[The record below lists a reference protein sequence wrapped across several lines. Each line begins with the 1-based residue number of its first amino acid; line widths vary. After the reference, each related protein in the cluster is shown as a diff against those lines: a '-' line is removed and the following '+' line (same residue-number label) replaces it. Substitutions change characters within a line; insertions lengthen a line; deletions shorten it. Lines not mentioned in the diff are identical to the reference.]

1 MPVSPDTA
9 FLFLATVLT
18 ILYAAA
24 LFALRSGL
32 RKLAVDQPRTQDSPS
47 GSHLPDLSIVVA
59 ARNEE
64 KNLRILLSCLFAQD
78 YPREKLEI
86 IIVDD
91 RSEDSSWEFLQR
103 AAREHGN
110 LKILRVTDLL
120 PDFAPKKRALDLA
133 IRSARG
139 EIILLTDADCTP
151 PPTWARAMVAWYEDG
166 VAGVVGYSPYRFERT
181 QLGLIEGM
189 LALDYFSIFA
199 VAAASAGL
207 GGTVTASGTNLSYLK
222 QTFLDVGG
230 FESIKQWI
238 SGDDDLFVHEVAR
251 KKIGKFVFAL
261 DPKAYVPAAA
271 PTSWRQFWNQR
282 IRYASKSLQYGPS
295 MTLGLLAF
303 YLLNLAFLAGIALAV
318 LDPSLWLSIAA
329 LWVAKA
335 MFEMTFLSSAAE
347 LFHEERLLTYFFPT
361 ALLHPFYVA
370 VFGFLGLFV
379 NFRWKN
385 ITSHSR

>member
-1 MPVSPDTA
+1 MAVSFDTA
-9 FLFLATVLT
+9 FLFLATLLT
-18 ILYAAA
+18 ALYAAA
-24 LFALRSGL
+24 LFVLRSGL
-32 RKLAVDQPRTQDSPS
+32 RKLAADQPRTQDSPS
-47 GSHLPDLSIVVA
+47 GSHLPVLSIVIS

-64 KNLRILLSCLFAQD
+64 NNLPRLLPCLFAQD
-78 YPREKLEI
+78 YPHEKLEI
-86 IIVDD
+86 VIVDD

-103 AAREHGN
+103 AAGEHGN
-110 LKILRVTDLL
+110 LKILLVTDLL
-120 PDFAPKKRALDLA
+120 PDFAPKKRALELA

-151 PPTWARAMVAWYEDG
+151 PQTWARAMVGWYEDG
-166 VAGVVGYSPYRFERT
+166 VAGVVGYSPYRFERG
-181 QLGLIEGM
+181 QQGLIEGM

-207 GGTVTASGTNLSYLK
+207 GGAVTASGTNLSYRK

-251 KKIGKFVFAL
+251 RKMGKFVFAL
-261 DPKAYVPAAA
+261 DPMAYVPAAA

-303 YLLNLAFLAGIALAV
+303 YLLNLGLIVGIGLSV
-318 LDPSLWLSIAA
+318 RDPSLWLSIAA

-335 MFEMTFLSSAAE
+335 MFEMTFLSNAAG
-347 LFHEERLLTYFFPT
+347 LFHEERLLSHFIPT
-361 ALLHPFYVA
+361 ALLHPLYISL
-370 VFGFLGLFV
+370 FGLLGLFV

-385 ITSHSR
+385 ITSGSR